1 MDTFCSP
8 QCLYIKGFTVLLLLS
23 SYFGMPKNVN
33 FLSNWQSSEQE
44 YKEIKNIMEIK
55 NLESL
60 KSNTEY
66 QQELLYGM

>member
-1 MDTFCSP
+1 MRWSTQAD
-8 QCLYIKGFTVLLLLS
+8 
-23 SYFGMPKNVN
+23 PKYVN